1 MKQMT
6 PRSAGIISI
15 LLAVVILLAIYTLL
29 GTVDLIYMKDGKQSA
44 VQEDVRV
51 FSEIHF
57 PEGELSCTANGE
69 ETAINSVNDLRV
81 QIGAT
86 VLSNFLSFKWSED
99 DNVIII
105 NQQ

>member
-1 MKQMT
+1 MT
-6 PRSAGIISI
+6 QRVPQSAGIISI
-15 LLAVVILLAIYTLL
+15 ILAVVLLLTIYTFL
-29 GTVDLIYMKDGKQSA
+29 GTVDLVYMKDGKQSA

-57 PEGELSCTANGE
+57 PEGELSCTVNGE

-86 VLSNFLSFKWSED
+86 VFSNFLSFKWTEE
-99 DNVIII
+99 DNVIIV

>member
-1 MKQMT
+1 MKQVN

-15 LLAVVILLAIYTLL
+15 ILAVVLLLGIYTLL
-29 GTVDLIYMKDGKQSA
+29 GTVDLVYMKDGKQSA

-57 PEGELSCTANGE
+57 PEGELSCTVNGE

-86 VLSNFLSFKWSED
+86 VLSNFLGFKWTEE
-99 DNVIII
+99 DNVIIV